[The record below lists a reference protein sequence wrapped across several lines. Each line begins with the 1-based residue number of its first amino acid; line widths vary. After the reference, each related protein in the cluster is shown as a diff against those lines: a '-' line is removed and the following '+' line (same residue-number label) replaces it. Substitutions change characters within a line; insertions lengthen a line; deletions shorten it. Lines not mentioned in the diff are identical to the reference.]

1 MTTIGYG
8 DVPLISDKER
18 TIAMM
23 VMFLSSGIYGY
34 TLNKISSII
43 LDLGINFILFIYN
56 NLRLKFIKL
65 QKLNKNDGFI
75 YEEKINSKKFKI
87 RNKTIF

>member
-8 DVPLISDKER
+8 DVPLLSDRER
-18 TIAMM
+18 ILAMM

-43 LDLGINFILFIYN
+43 LDLGFFILIF
-56 NLRLKFIKL
+56 RFKFLEL
-65 QKLNKNDGFI
+65 QKLIKNDGLI
-75 YEEKINSKKFKI
+75 YE
-87 RNKTIF
+87 NKRS

>member
-8 DVPLISDKER
+8 DVPLLSDRER
-18 TIAMM
+18 ILAMM

-43 LDLGINFILFIYN
+43 LDLGFFINF
-56 NLRLKFIKL
+56 
-65 QKLNKNDGFI
+65 
-75 YEEKINSKKFKI
+75 
-87 RNKTIF
+87 